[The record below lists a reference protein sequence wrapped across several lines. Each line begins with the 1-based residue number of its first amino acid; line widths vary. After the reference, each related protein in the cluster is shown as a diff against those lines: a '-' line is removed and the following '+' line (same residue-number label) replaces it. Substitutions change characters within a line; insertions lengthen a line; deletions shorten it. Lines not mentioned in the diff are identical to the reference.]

1 MLKETMKPTKT
12 LKGNVQ
18 RTFKQKWNE
27 VDETCPSCGQVTE
40 INRGLTKQNLKK
52 MFGKPSLQDIII
64 FIMLALV
71 LFGAWAY
78 QNDVAQYQELIE
90 NPQELCQVY
99 YEDQTF
105 GGANNQIF
113 DPSNIELTQNERTS

>member
-1 MLKETMKPTKT
+1 MKPTKT

-27 VDETCPSCGQVTE
+27 VDETCSTCGQVTE